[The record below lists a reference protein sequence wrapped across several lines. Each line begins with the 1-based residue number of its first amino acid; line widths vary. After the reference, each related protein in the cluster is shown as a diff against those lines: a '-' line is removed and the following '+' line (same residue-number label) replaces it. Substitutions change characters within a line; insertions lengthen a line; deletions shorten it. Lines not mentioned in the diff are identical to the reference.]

1 MATTA
6 TAEEVFELGE
16 REVEETRQR
25 QLESNVLYYA
35 KHPEEIDRRLWEL
48 DREWDVERVTEAEFG
63 LSALVGI
70 TLGLF
75 LSRKWTLLGA
85 LAAGLLAYHA
95 LQGRSPVGLAY
106 RRIGFRTMNEI
117 DQERF
122 ALKALR
128 GDFGDLG
135 METESDLVEKVKK
148 ALRAAY

>member
-1 MATTA
+1 MSTKAM
-6 TAEEVFELGE
+6 AEEAFKL
-16 REVEETRQR
+16 REQEVDEARRR
-25 QLESNVLYYA
+25 QLESSVLYYT
-35 KHPEEIDRRLWEL
+35 KHPEEIEKRLGEL
-48 DREWDVERVTEAEFG
+48 DREWDVERVTETEFG
-63 LSALVGI
+63 LSALTGV

-75 LSRKWTLLGA
+75 SRKWTLLGA

-95 LQGRSPVGLAY
+95 VQGRSPIGLAY
-106 RRIGFRTMNEI
+106 RRMGFRTANEI

-135 METESDLVEKVKK
+135 ADTESDVAEKARK